1 MRCGKQPWRSCVS
14 RYDLVIFDWD
24 GTLVDSIGRIV
35 DGLRFAAD
43 AHGLPQLEDQTLRD
57 IIGLSLP
64 QAFHVLHPDAPEQ
77 VTCESFCEAYA
88 GYYLPLEAKPS
99 QPYAGVVLGLD
110 RLSAAGI
117 QLAVATGKSR
127 RGLDSIMS
135 GLKWQER
142 FVATR
147 CADETASKPNPL
159 MLQEILAVTG
169 VPMSRAVMVGDSVF
183 DLRMAE
189 QAGMDSVGVSYG
201 AQSAEVLKTCEPKA
215 MFRSFDELLSW
226 LLSVD

>member
-1 MRCGKQPWRSCVS
+1 MS

-43 AHGLPQLEDQTLRD
+43 AHGLPQLEDQALRD

-64 QAFHVLHPDAPEQ
+64 QAFHVLHPDAPSQ
-77 VTCESFCEAYA
+77 VTCESFCESYA
-88 GYYLPLEAKPS
+88 GYYLPLETQPS
-99 QPYAGVVLGLD
+99 QPYEGVVAGLNE
-110 RLSAAGI
+110 LASSGI

-127 RGLDSIMS
+127 RGLDSIME

-169 VPMSRAVMVGDSVF
+169 VPLERAVMVGDSVF

-189 QAGMDSVGVSYG
+189 QAGMDSVAVSYG
-201 AQSAEVLKTCEPKA
+201 AQTDEVLQACGPKA
-215 MFRSFDELLSW
+215 IFHCFDDLLAW
-226 LLSVD
+226 LLRAN